1 MMNFLK
7 LLVLG
12 VALPAALFA
21 EGVQGV
27 APSACDGT
35 EQTAIIA
42 SALKSYYSID
52 GALDLTAVKT
62 LASLD
67 KTPTSVELLE
77 VPENI
82 SSLMPVKARYMN
94 GAEKLGEISATF
106 KAQWRV
112 SVLVP
117 RRQLARGVAVSKTDF
132 ETQTVDRLAL
142 KQVPVDTTLE
152 LAGYEMENPLSAG
165 VPLTWNCL
173 KAQPLVRK
181 GAMADVIAQEG
192 NLRVTTR
199 AVALRDAGRG
209 EQVIMR
215 NPSTNHQF
223 EAYVVNENLVQIRF

>member
-1 MMNFLK
+1 MMNLLK
-7 LLVLG
+7 ILVLG
-12 VALPAALFA
+12 VALPVALLA

-27 APSACDGT
+27 APAACNGT

-52 GALDLTAVKT
+52 GALDLAAVT
-62 LASLD
+62 SLASLD

-77 VPENI
+77 VPENL
-82 SSLMPVKARYMN
+82 SSLMPIKARYMN
-94 GAEKLGEISATF
+94 DKEEIGKISATF

-117 RRQLARGVAVSKTDF
+117 RRQLARGAAIGKTDF

-142 KQVPVDTTLE
+142 KQVPVDISANLV
-152 LAGYEMENPLSAG
+152 GYEMENPLSAG

-215 NPSTNHQF
+215 NPTTNHQF